1 MGCLRKQL
9 KVNCQEKGID
19 KEITIENSE
28 CPICK
33 EQYPLKFKYKNEN
46 DSKIKNLIEEYKE
59 PEDEDYMV
67 LESLDYYIDEKIC
80 KTIHIIKL
88 TNEIISIGRDP
99 ENDLIE
105 KDISISRF
113 HAVLKYNKMTSKISI
128 VNKSK
133 KFGTLVLI
141 KKPLKILDEKIHLQ
155 VGRSYIVGKLE
166 EKNKI
171 LQHYI

>member
-1 MGCLRKQL
+1 
-9 KVNCQEKGID
+9 
-19 KEITIENSE
+19 
-28 CPICK
+28 
-33 EQYPLKFKYKNEN
+33 
-46 DSKIKNLIEEYKE
+46 
-59 PEDEDYMV
+59 MV

-88 TNEIISIGRDP
+88 TNENISIGRDP

-113 HAVLKYNKMTSKISI
+113 HAVLKYNKMTSKICI

-155 VGRSYIVGKLE
+155 VGRSYIIANLKL
-166 EKNKI
+166 KNE
-171 LQHYI
+171 